1 MMFRIA
7 LGCACAALA
16 LPAFASD
23 RSSLDALIS
32 QHARAHGIPETL
44 VHHVVRKESNYNPR
58 AVSRGNYG
66 LMQIRHGTARGLG
79 YSGSAAG
86 LLDANT
92 NLTYTVAYL
101 ANAYRVAGGNPSRA
115 VALYQRGFY
124 YEAKRKGMLDDLR
137 TAAARPV
144 ERAQPVAVAAQPAA
158 SSWFTGPALTTAP
171 AQPVAAVADATG
183 EFAPAFTTG
192 SVQPRRARAVR
203 ASR

>member
-1 MMFRIA
+1 MISRVF
-7 LGCACAALA
+7 LGCACAVLAFPALA
-16 LPAFASD
+16 AD

-32 QHARAHGIPETL
+32 QHANAHGIPESL

-58 AVSRGNYG
+58 AANRGNYG

-79 YSGSAAG
+79 YTGSAAG

-92 NLTYTVAYL
+92 NLTYAVAYL

-137 TAAARPV
+137 TAAARPA
-144 ERAQPVAVAAQPAA
+144 ETAQPVAVAAQPAA
-158 SSWFTGPALTTAP
+158 SSWFTGSALTTAP

-192 SVQPRRARAVR
+192 SVQPHRARAVR

>member
-1 MMFRIA
+1 
-7 LGCACAALA
+7 
-16 LPAFASD
+16 
-23 RSSLDALIS
+23 
-32 QHARAHGIPETL
+32 
-44 VHHVVRKESNYNPR
+44 
-58 AVSRGNYG
+58 
-66 LMQIRHGTARGLG
+66 MQIRHGTARGLG

-92 NLTYTVAYL
+92 NLTYAVAYL

-137 TAAARPV
+137 TAAARPA
-144 ERAQPVAVAAQPAA
+144 ETAQPVAVAAQPAA